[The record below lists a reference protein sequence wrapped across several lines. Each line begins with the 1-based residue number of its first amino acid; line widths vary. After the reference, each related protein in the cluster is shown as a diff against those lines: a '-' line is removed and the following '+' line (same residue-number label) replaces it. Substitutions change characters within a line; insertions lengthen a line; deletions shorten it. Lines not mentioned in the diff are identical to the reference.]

1 MAINREKKEE
11 LIALY
16 KEHIAKSTA
25 LIFTDYRGAS
35 VGKINSLRSR
45 LRSNGAAYVVTKKTL
60 LNLALQQTGRT
71 LDLSNVLDGSTA
83 VVFLGEDIGTGVKAL
98 KEWMRTDP
106 DVVRITGAV
115 LDTDVLDATQAES
128 LADMPSRDQMLAKLL
143 ATILAPAGQLVRTIN
158 EPGASLARVLK
169 AYADKEAA

>member
-35 VGKINSLRSR
+35 VAKINSLRSR
-45 LRSNGAAYVVTKKTL
+45 LRSNGAAYVITKKTL
-60 LNLALQQTGRT
+60 INLALQQTGRT
-71 LDLSNVLDGSTA
+71 LDLSNVMDGSTA

-98 KEWMRTDP
+98 KEIGRAH
-106 DVVRITGAV
+106 V
-115 LDTDVLDATQAES
+115 
-128 LADMPSRDQMLAKLL
+128 
-143 ATILAPAGQLVRTIN
+143 
-158 EPGASLARVLK
+158 
-169 AYADKEAA
+169 